1 MTACAPPCNRPDI
14 PKISAVTEATFKEY
28 DMGAKTGSGSKGTPN
43 DTGKSGNDSGSRVK
57 EARGPSYEHRQGETP
72 SDKSEQHQGKH
83 PPNTIYKGPKDLH
96 PHPPAD
102 LDRGHRQSDKG

>member
-1 MTACAPPCNRPDI
+1 
-14 PKISAVTEATFKEY
+14 
-28 DMGAKTGSGSKGTPN
+28 MGAKTGSGSKGTAN

-57 EARGPSYEHRQGETP
+57 EARGPAYEHRQGETP

-96 PHPPAD
+96 QSGDP
-102 LDRGHRQSDKG
+102 DRGNRQSDKG